1 MNANVWDQAD
11 AIEAL
16 LRRTPTVSP
25 EQLVDPDV
33 ELLSLADSR

>member
-16 LRRTPTVSP
+16 LRARPTVTP
-25 EQLVDPDV
+25 EQLADPDV
-33 ELLSLADSR
+33 ELLPLADSR